1 MPLQPLDT
9 ICKPFTHSNLSH
21 RYWSL
26 LTLLTSL
33 LISLIACESERPK
46 EDQERAHHSTE
57 LTPSQPAHLD
67 TSPSLN
73 TLNQRVIYGED
84 TRKDVYELERDDLR
98 ARAQSSIFA
107 MINADSVDESDPDD
121 IRMISAPI
129 GTSYDLCE
137 GERYFNQPTAAS
149 CSMTLIEDDLLV
161 TAGHCIESQQA
172 CERQVFVL
180 GYEMDGPDTLA
191 PITADQLYRCRR
203 LVLSVNNNSLDFAFI
218 QLDRPVSPLLAEPA
232 PINLDPL
239 PLPEGESLVMMGFP
253 SGLPLKVDDGGR
265 VSDPREGELDFFKA
279 TVDAFGGNSGSSVYN
294 SRGEQ
299 VGILVR
305 GEQDYIPQ
313 NGECNVVNRLN
324 EDRGIG
330 DDAEEITYFFQA
342 VDQLCETGYASER
355 LCQVRGSGICDTCT
369 LDEDCIN
376 NFVCGAFM
384 NLPNAPRFCA
394 PRCDS
399 TDLCPS
405 AHECVAGVCTPTLRR
420 SCEAEESI
428 WLIDGCNRE
437 ISALERCQTGTYC
450 QNGACLLSGRSDR
463 CEEATPIEITSQ
475 SLQGDLSA
483 GYSNTRRYSCAGV
496 GPERFYRFEL
506 RYPNRIIATASG
518 FDTVLALSR
527 TCDTDDEVSCND
539 DNRPPGRL
547 GSRIEVELSPG
558 PYVLAMDSYSNQG
571 LGEYVLEIDLCN
583 EVCAPNT
590 TRCDESGVVLTCVQ
604 DLNGCYNWATPRR
617 CEVGLVCDDGL
628 CIRPMV
634 TEACEVAS
642 EIDVVD
648 QTLMSDSPGVYTSQF
663 EPACLLDQRPDRLYR
678 FTLESEIE
686 LNATSEGAV
695 DALSLWAGCD
705 PQGTDLLCAP
715 QRINTSAQLT
725 ASLASGAYTLV
736 VSAEEERPWS
746 VDLTWRSPCEDE
758 CAINA
763 TPRCAQD
770 GGDLVEACEVTQ
782 SGCAEWVERLR
793 CDPQATCV
801 AGECISECFHQCDPD
816 QSSCL
821 NMETPIV
828 CDLDERGCRVWV
840 ELDDCPAATTC
851 VDEGECA
858 PLDVDSGLDGS
869 LDEGLL
875 DAGLD
880 AGGDRGVEE
889 DEGSSI
895 ITLPS
900 DWVGYEGPEDVL
912 IPERALGGCDQ
923 STEIDAPPILLLL
936 IIALMRLLSP
946 LNRRRARARL
956 RPDPSLRST
965 LIDPPPQPLCLSF
978 MILIISLS
986 IACEGDPSSSSSEA
1000 PQDEEGGVDSGM
1012 SGGSQG
1018 GEDVRA
1024 GAEERPNGG
1033 TRIEPPEDGMTLGE
1047 VDGDPLTLRIKQGLI
1062 RGAQSDEVRA
1072 FKGVPYAAPPVGA
1085 LRFRAPRVHPEW
1097 TDVRETL
1104 NFGVACPQ
1112 PTQLGIDVNAQGED
1126 CLTLNVWA
1134 PPRSNEA
1141 NNPDEEEPTR
1151 ERPVMLWIHGGGFS
1165 QGGSAQ
1171 TLYQGARL
1179 AAGGE
1184 VVVVSINYRLGAL
1197 GFLAAESLAEEDPS
1211 GAVGNYGVLDQIFAL
1226 QWVQENISAFGGDPT
1241 RVTVFGESAG
1251 GFSICALLAS
1261 PLAEGLF
1268 HQAIIQSGG
1277 GCDQFPLARESS
1289 ALGSPSRISD
1299 SLPMIEFLGCAD
1311 VLDIPECLRR
1321 ASVDQLV
1328 AATESTADALFGLP
1342 QVGPNIDGVVIAGQ
1356 AVDRLES
1363 GASPDVPILTGSN
1376 ADEMSL
1382 FTIGQ
1387 TWDIER
1393 YEQTVRSLLPLF
1405 ADDLLA
1411 LYPAPT
1417 DEEAKLQY
1425 IAMTSDIVFIC
1436 PALSFAR
1443 ATSGGSAPTFSY
1455 HFTHTLSSGLPAT
1468 LGSTHAI
1475 EIAFVFNNTHI
1486 EFFGAT
1492 ATEEDRALGLTLS
1505 NAWARFAYTGRPE
1518 LPIEWPPYR
1527 SATSEGTGVTALLAP
1542 ELSLSTS
1549 LREGRCDALAELGL
1563 VDAP

>member
-1 MPLQPLDT
+1 MPFQPLHT
-9 ICKPFTHSNLSH
+9 IFKLFRSSNLSH
-21 RYWSL
+21 NHWRL
-26 LTLLTSL
+26 LTLLISAS
-33 LISLIACESERPK
+33 ISLIACESDRPK
-46 EDQERAHHSTE
+46 EDLERPHHSTE
-57 LTPSQPAHLD
+57 LTSTQP

-98 ARAQSSIFA
+98 GRAQSSIFA
-107 MINADSVDESDPDD
+107 MINADSVDESDPDE
-121 IRMISAPI
+121 IRLISSPI

-253 SGLPLKVDDGGR
+253 SGLPLKIDDGGR

-313 NGECNVVNRLN
+313 DGECNVVNRLN

-330 DDAEEITYFFQA
+330 DDAEEITYLFQA
-342 VDQLCETGYASER
+342 VSQLCETGYASER
-355 LCQVRGSGICDTCT
+355 LCQVRGNGVCDECT
-369 LDEDCIN
+369 LDEDCIDE
-376 NFVCGAFM
+376 FVCGAFM
-384 NLPNAPRFCA
+384 NVPNAPRFCA
-394 PRCDS
+394 PRCES
-399 TDLCPS
+399 SELCPS
-405 AHECVAGVCTPTLRR
+405 AHECIAGVCTPTLRR
-420 SCEAEESI
+420 SCEADESI
-428 WLIDGCNRE
+428 WLIDSCNRE

-450 QNGACLLSGRSDR
+450 QDGACLLSGQSDR
-463 CEEATPIEITSQ
+463 CEEATPIEVTSQ

-506 RYPNRIIATASG
+506 RYPNRLIATATG

-527 TCDTDDEVSCND
+527 SCDTDDEVSCND

-558 PYVLAMDSYSNQG
+558 PYILAMDSYSDEG
-571 LGEYVLEIDLCN
+571 LGAYVLEIDLCD

-590 TRCDESGVVLTCVQ
+590 TRCDENGVVLTCVQ
-604 DLNGCYNWATPRR
+604 DLNGCYSWATPRR
-617 CEVGLVCDDGL
+617 CEMDLICDDGL
-628 CIRPMV
+628 CVRPMV
-634 TEACEVAS
+634 TEACELAS
-642 EIDVVD
+642 EIDIVD
-648 QTLMSDSPGVYTSQF
+648 QTLLSDAPGAYTSRF

-686 LNATSEGAV
+686 LSAISEGAV

-705 PQGTDLLCAP
+705 PQGVDLLCAP
-715 QRINTSAQLT
+715 QQIDASAQLT
-725 ASLASGAYTLV
+725 ASLAPGAYTLV
-736 VSAEEERPWS
+736 VSADEERPWS
-746 VDLTWRSPCEDE
+746 VDLTWRSLCGDE
-758 CAINA
+758 CAVNVA
-763 TPRCAQD
+763 PRCAQGDD
-770 GGDLVEACEVTQ
+770 GLIEACEVSQ

-801 AGECISECFHQCDPD
+801 AGECINECFHQCDPD
-816 QSSCL
+816 ESSCL
-821 NMETPIV
+821 NVETPIV
-828 CDLDERGCRVWV
+828 CELNERGCRVWV
-840 ELDDCPAATTC
+840 ELNDCSASTVC
-851 VDEGECA
+851 VDEGECLS
-858 PLDVDSGLDGS
+858 LDRDLGLDAS

-880 AGGDRGVEE
+880 AANDRGVEA

-895 ITLPS
+895 IALPS

-912 IPERALGGCDQ
+912 IPDRALGGCDQ
-923 STEIDAPPILLLL
+923 SPKMDTPPLLLL
-936 IIALMRLLSP
+936 VIIALMRLLSP
-946 LNRRRARARL
+946 LNRRREYARL
-956 RPDPSLRST
+956 RLNSSLRST
-965 LIDPPPQPLCLSF
+965 RVDPSPDSLSHVF

-986 IACEGDPSSSSSEA
+986 IACEGDLPSSSSDA
-1000 PQDEEGGVDSGM
+1000 PQDEEEGAGAGAL
-1012 SGGSQG
+1012 
-1018 GEDVRA
+1018 GESEGYEDARA
-1024 GAEERPNGG
+1024 AAEERPGG
-1033 TRIEPPEDGMTLGE
+1033 MLTEPPEDGETLGE
-1047 VDGDPLTLRIKQGLI
+1047 VDGDPLTLRIKQGII
-1062 RGAQSDEVRA
+1062 RGVQSDEVRA
-1072 FKGVPYAAPPVGA
+1072 FKGVPYAAPPVGT
-1085 LRFRAPRVHPEW
+1085 LRFRAPRIHPEW
-1097 TDVRETL
+1097 TDVRETH
-1104 NFGVACPQ
+1104 NFGAACPQ

-1134 PPRSNEA
+1134 PPRS
-1141 NNPDEEEPTR
+1141 DEMMNSDDDELTR
-1151 ERPVMLWIHGGGFS
+1151 GRPVMLWIHGGGFS

-1171 TLYQGARL
+1171 TLYEGARL
-1179 AAGGE
+1179 AARGE
-1184 VVVVSINYRLGAL
+1184 LVVVSINYRLGAL

-1211 GAVGNYGVLDQIFAL
+1211 GAVGNYGILDQIFAL
-1226 QWVQENISAFGGDPT
+1226 QWLQDNISAFDGDPT
-1241 RVTVFGESAG
+1241 RVTIFGESAG

-1289 ALGSPSRISD
+1289 GLGSTPSRISD

-1311 VLDIPECLRR
+1311 VSDIPECLRR
-1321 ASVDQLV
+1321 ASIDQLV

-1363 GASPDVPILTGSN
+1363 GTSPDVPILTGSN

-1387 TWDIER
+1387 TWDVER

-1417 DEEAKLQY
+1417 DEEAKPQY

-1443 ATSGGSAPTFSY
+1443 ATSGGPAPTFSY
-1455 HFTHTLSSGLPAT
+1455 HFTHTLSSGLPAS

-1492 ATEEDRALGLTLS
+1492 ATEEDRVLGLTLS

-1527 SATSEGTGVTALLAP
+1527 SATSEQAGVTALLAP